1 MSKRIL
7 VTGGL
12 GFIGLQLCRQLLA
25 DDSHTDLTVVDN
37 LSSTRL
43 DYSELVGR
51 VTINVADMR
60 TLKESDA
67 RYDQIYHLASPV
79 GSLGILA
86 KNGHIATDIIEL
98 ANKSAALARSSG
110 ASLLYLS
117 SSEVYGRDGQHTESV
132 ELIVPARRG
141 ARMEYSLG
149 KLTAEH
155 VLFNLAMEDQF
166 EVRVVR
172 PFNVAGEWQSAQLGF
187 VIPKFFDAAHN
198 GNPLQIYGDGSQRR
212 SFCHVSDLAR
222 GVIAVQNDAP
232 ADEIY
237 NVGNPDNITSI
248 EALAHTIRSL
258 CRSTSSIEHVD
269 PCKLHGK
276 RFIEAFDKIPD
287 ITRLTSCSQ
296 WTPVTTLNE
305 TLSLIHQFYLSRSSA
320 QTQIAHDAHNPDT
333 AAAARQTMRH
343 SAIV

>member
-25 DDSHTDLTVVDN
+25 DDSHTELTVVDN

-43 DYSELVGR
+43 DYSELLGR
-51 VTINVADMR
+51 ATINVTDMR
-60 TLKESDA
+60 NLKESDA
-67 RYDQIYHLASPV
+67 LYDQIYHLASPV

-98 ANKSAALARSSG
+98 ANKAASLARSSG
-110 ASLLYLS
+110 ARLLYLS
-117 SSEVYGRDGQHTESV
+117 SSEVYGRDGQHAESV

-155 VLFNLAMEDQF
+155 VLFNLAMEEQF

-187 VIPKFFDAAHN
+187 VIPKFFDAALN

-222 GVIAVQNDAP
+222 GVIAVQNATS
-232 ADEIY
+232 ADKIY
-237 NVGNPDNITSI
+237 NVGNPNNITSI

-305 TLSLIHQFYLSRSSA
+305 TLSLIHQFYLARSSA
-320 QTQIAHDAHNPDT
+320 PIQIPRHGHSPDDSE
-333 AAAARQTMRH
+333 AGRQGMPH
-343 SAIV
+343 SAII

>member
-43 DYSELVGR
+43 DYSELQGR
-51 VTINVADMR
+51 ATINVADMR
-60 TLKESDA
+60 SLKESDA

-79 GSLGILA
+79 GSLGILE

-98 ANKSAALARSSG
+98 ANKAAALAQSSG
-110 ASLLYLS
+110 ARLLYLS
-117 SSEVYGRDGQHTESV
+117 SSEVYGRDGQHAESV

-155 VLFNLAMEDQF
+155 VLFNLAMEEQF
-166 EVRVVR
+166 EIRVVR

-187 VIPKFFDAAHN
+187 VIPKFFDAALN
-198 GNPLQIYGDGSQRR
+198 GHPLQIYGDGSQRR

-222 GVIAVQNDAP
+222 GVIAVQNA
-232 ADEIY
+232 
-237 NVGNPDNITSI
+237 SS
-248 EALAHTIRSL
+248 RRR
-258 CRSTSSIEHVD
+258 RSTTWAIRTTSQASKLWPIPSDRSANPSPASSMLTPANCMANVLLK
-269 PCKLHGK
+269 PS
-276 RFIEAFDKIPD
+276 
-287 ITRLTSCSQ
+287 TRSPIST
-296 WTPVTTLNE
+296 
-305 TLSLIHQFYLSRSSA
+305 
-320 QTQIAHDAHNPDT
+320 D
-333 AAAARQTMRH
+333 
-343 SAIV
+343 